1 MANPKGNEATLVKYK
16 PKWQS
21 GKTKTIRVPIAIA
34 DRVLQAAEMIDRNQS
49 LSTDTNES
57 SFDRDDVRMLLE
69 AMLAAPSNK
78 GGRIKELAAELGN
91 LIGFKVEKKE
101 RKWIITDTSD

>member
-1 MANPKGNEATLVKYK
+1 MANPKGNEATLVKYT

-34 DRVLQAAEMIDRNQS
+34 DRVLEAAREIDREENS
-49 LSTDTNES
+49 STVTSEF
-57 SFDRDDVRMLLE
+57 SFDKDAARSLLT

-78 GGRIKELAAELGN
+78 GGHIKQLAAELGS
-91 LIGFKVEKKE
+91 LIGFEIEKK
-101 RKWIITDTSD
+101 KGGWQITDTSD